1 MFSHI
6 FKGGFLTP
14 FGSHPPNFSVEL
26 PYFETR
32 QCFIYIYYIIYYHLF
47 TFYLRRCFNDFPRF
61 PWSWWRGHF
70 IVTFVLVCN
79 VFFASPP
86 RLHPLARPLLAAEA
100 FWKCRRTS
108 FILFPS
114 WLSLGS
120 LFLHDSFLKVLGEPV
135 SQKL

>member
-1 MFSHI
+1 MFHLHLLYNLLSSIYDVVSMISLDSHGV
-6 FKGGFLTP
+6 GGGGISSSPLSLSATFFL
-14 FGSHPPNFSVEL
+14 
-26 PYFETR
+26 
-32 QCFIYIYYIIYYHLF
+32 
-47 TFYLRRCFNDFPRF
+47 
-61 PWSWWRGHF
+61 
-70 IVTFVLVCN
+70 
-79 VFFASPP
+79 ASPS

-120 LFLHDSFLKVLGEPV
+120 FFLHDSFLKVLGEPV